1 MLKKNLTIVI
11 SGPPGS
17 GSSKTALALAKK
29 LGLKCFSTGDLFK
42 SYSKQRKNRALDVWE
57 EFGKIRKFHQD
68 LDEYQREKAKKGN
81 IVICGKL
88 SVFLL
93 KDLADF
99 KVWIESPLKVRARR
113 IAKRED
119 ISMIR
124 AIDQIKKREGI
135 ERRQWKKIYDFDY
148 FDSKNLA
155 DLVVD
160 TSQKSVEEV
169 VEDILRSMKNKGL
182 IP

>member
-1 MLKKNLTIVI
+1 MDRNLTIVI

-17 GSSKTALALAKK
+17 GSSKASLALAKR
-29 LGLKCFSTGDLFK
+29 LGLNYFSTGDLFK
-42 SYSKQRKNRALDVWE
+42 SYSKERKNRALDIWNSN
-57 EFGKIRKFHQD
+57 FGKNREFHKE
-68 LDEYQREKAKKGN
+68 LDNYQKEKAKKGN

-88 SVFLL
+88 SIFLL
-93 KDLADF
+93 KDLVDF

-119 ISMIR
+119 IPMIK
-124 AIDQIKKREGI
+124 AIDQIKKRENI
-135 ERRQWKKIYDFDY
+135 ERREWKRMYDFDY

-155 DLVVD
+155 DLVID
-160 TSQKSVEEV
+160 SSEKSIEEIVEE
-169 VEDILRSMKNKGL
+169 ILESMKNKGL

>member
-1 MLKKNLTIVI
+1 MVKNLTIVI

-17 GSSKTALALAKK
+17 GSTKTALKLAKK

-42 SYSKQRKNRALDVWE
+42 SYSKQRKDRALDIWNIY
-57 EFGKIRKFHQD
+57 GRKRQFHYD
-68 LDEYQREKAKKGN
+68 LDEYQKEKAKKGN

-88 SVFLL
+88 SIFIL

-99 KVWIESPLKVRARR
+99 KVWIESPLKIRARR

-124 AIDQIKKREGI
+124 AMDQVKKRQEI
-135 ERRQWKKIYDFDY
+135 ERKEWKKIYDFDY

-155 DLVVD
+155 DIVVD
-160 TSQKSVEEV
+160 SSEKSVEGIIE
-169 VEDILRSMKNKGL
+169 EILKAMKDKGL
-182 IP
+182 IE

>member
-1 MLKKNLTIVI
+1 MDRNLTIAI

-17 GSSKTALALAKK
+17 GSTKTALMLAKK

-42 SYSKQRKNRALDVWE
+42 SYSKERKNHALDIWNKY
-57 EFGKIRKFHQD
+57 GMKKQFHQD
-68 LDEYQREKAKKGN
+68 LDEYQKEKARKGN

-88 SVFLL
+88 SVFIL

-99 KVWIESPLKVRARR
+99 KIWIESPLKVRAKR

-124 AIDQIKKREGI
+124 AMDQIKKREEI
-135 ERRQWKKIYDFDY
+135 ERREWKRIYDFDY
-148 FDSKNLA
+148 FNSKNLA
-155 DLVVD
+155 DLVID
-160 TSQKSVEEV
+160 SSEKSVEEV
-169 VEDILRSMKNKGL
+169 VKEIMKSMKNKGL
-182 IP
+182 IQ

>member
-1 MLKKNLTIVI
+1 MDRNLTIVI

-17 GSSKTALALAKK
+17 GSTKTALKLAKK

-42 SYSKQRKNRALDVWE
+42 SYSKQRKNRALDIWSVY
-57 EFGKIRKFHQD
+57 GKKKQFHYD
-68 LDEYQREKAKKGN
+68 LDEYQKEKAKKGN

-99 KVWIESPLKVRARR
+99 KVWIESPLKVRANR
-113 IAKRED
+113 IAKREN

-124 AIDQIKKREGI
+124 AMDQIKKREQI
-135 ERRQWKKIYDFDY
+135 ERREWKRIYDFDY

-155 DLVVD
+155 DLVID
-160 TSQKSVEEV
+160 SSENSVEEIV
-169 VEDILRSMKNKGL
+169 KKILKSMKNKGL
-182 IP
+182 IT

>member
-1 MLKKNLTIVI
+1 MDRNLTIVI

-17 GSSKTALALAKK
+17 GSTKTALKLAKK

-42 SYSKQRKNRALDVWE
+42 SYSKQRKNRALDIWNQY
-57 EFGKIRKFHQD
+57 GKIRKFHQD

-81 IVICGKL
+81 IVICSKL
-88 SVFLL
+88 SIFLL

-99 KVWIESPLKVRARR
+99 KVWIESPLKVRAKR

-124 AIDQIKKREGI
+124 AIDQIKKREEI
-135 ERRQWKKIYDFDY
+135 ERKSWKRIYDFDY
-148 FDSKNLA
+148 FDSRNLA
-155 DLVVD
+155 DLVID
-160 TSQKSVEEV
+160 TSEKSVDEV
-169 VEDILRSMKNKGL
+169 VKEILKSMKNKGL

>member
-1 MLKKNLTIVI
+1 MDRNLTIVI

-17 GSSKTALALAKK
+17 GSTKTALTLAKK

-42 SYSKQRKNRALDVWE
+42 SYSKERSNRALDIWDRY
-57 EFGKIRKFHQD
+57 GRKRQFHLD
-68 LDEYQREKAKKGN
+68 LDEYQKEKAKKGN

-88 SVFLL
+88 SIFLL

-99 KVWIESPLKVRARR
+99 KIWIESPFKIRAER

-119 ISMIR
+119 ISIIK
-124 AIDQIKKREGI
+124 AIDQIKKREEI
-135 ERRQWKKIYDFDY
+135 ERREWKKIYDFDY

-160 TSQKSVEEV
+160 TSKKSVEEI
-169 VEDILRSMKNKGL
+169 VEEILTSMKNRGL
-182 IP
+182 IQ